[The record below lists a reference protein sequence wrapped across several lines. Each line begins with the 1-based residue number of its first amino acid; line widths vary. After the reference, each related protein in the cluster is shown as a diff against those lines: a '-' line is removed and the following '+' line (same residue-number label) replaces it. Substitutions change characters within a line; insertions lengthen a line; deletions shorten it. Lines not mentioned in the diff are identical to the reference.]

1 MATAKQNGGGGGALA
16 TTDDEPNVALEK
28 IRRTCLGKMQT
39 YVQRLAGPQHSER
52 LTQAFL
58 NAFERN
64 PQLLECTPVSIMR
77 ALLYCAEVGLEP
89 GLSNSRVYLI
99 PRNCRVKHAEG
110 KADSWERQCTVMTGV
125 WGYVELAA
133 RDGARI
139 WAEVVR
145 KNDRFAY
152 SAGSGEPTIEHLPD
166 VFASEAERG
175 PIVGAYACARLADG
189 SIAVAVMGL
198 AELEQARKAGDGKS
212 GGPWDTWFSEMCK
225 KTVIK
230 RLCKGLPSRRAQI
243 AASLDDGEP
252 VPTLIDAE
260 GEAAGLL
267 EEAAPSPSTAGT
279 NSLGALVGAS

>member
-1 MATAKQNGGGGGALA
+1 MATAKQNGGGALA
-16 TTDDEPNVALEK
+16 TTDDEPNAALER
-28 IRRTCLGKMQT
+28 IRRVCLGKMQT

-64 PQLLECTPVSIMR
+64 PQLLDCTPVSVMR

-99 PRNCRVKHAEG
+99 PRNIKVSRDPDK
-110 KADSWERQCTVMTGV
+110 WERQCTVMTGV

-133 RDGARI
+133 RDGAKI

-166 VFASEAERG
+166 VFATEAERG
-175 PIVGAYACARLADG
+175 PIVGAYACARLHDG
-189 SIAVAVMGL
+189 SIAVAVMGV
-198 AELEQARKAGDGKS
+198 AELEQARKSGDSKP
-212 GGPWDTWFSEMCK
+212 GGPWDVWYSEMAK

-267 EEAAPSPSTAGT
+267 EESAGSAAPSNAGT
-279 NSLGALVGAS
+279 NALGALVGPS